1 MGEEAQRFPKVCS
14 RTISSALSN
23 VCEWVV
29 MEKLRLPYVSF
40 LPTNLH
46 DVQKRKKYETFAGE
60 LHIMQSSS

>member
-1 MGEEAQRFPKVCS
+1 
-14 RTISSALSN
+14 
-23 VCEWVV
+23 